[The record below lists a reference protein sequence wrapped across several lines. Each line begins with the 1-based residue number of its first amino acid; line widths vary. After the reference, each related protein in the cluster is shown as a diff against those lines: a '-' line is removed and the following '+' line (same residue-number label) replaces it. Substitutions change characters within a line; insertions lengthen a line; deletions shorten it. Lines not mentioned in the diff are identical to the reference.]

1 MISYYSDTSVKIY
14 IFSPFRDYIHS
25 VLRWI
30 ESQPDALVFV
40 ILVVLYTL
48 VSLPIAWGYIIINI
62 ATGKMK
68 DQSLQSG
75 SITVRLISCLFCFD
89 SAALLML
96 NYWIWIQTSQTG
108 GHAECSWSLYHKC
121 NCWLCKQIWLNFNIV
136 LFRLHVRHRQRDSCH
151 SGHSDAW
158 NLFCPSHHEAVSR
171 SIHSKVSRPKGL
183 ASLTKESKEDGP
195 ICSKLC
201 WKYAT
206 PSSTSFIWAKNI
218 WKLISML
225 WGFELGLTK

>member
-30 ESQPDALVFV
+30 ESQPDALVCV
-40 ILVVLYTL
+40 SLVVLYTL

-96 NYWIWIQTSQTG
+96 NY
-108 GHAECSWSLYHKC
+108 
-121 NCWLCKQIWLNFNIV
+121 
-136 LFRLHVRHRQRDSCH
+136 
-151 SGHSDAW
+151 
-158 NLFCPSHHEAVSR
+158 
-171 SIHSKVSRPKGL
+171 
-183 ASLTKESKEDGP
+183 
-195 ICSKLC
+195 
-201 WKYAT
+201 
-206 PSSTSFIWAKNI
+206 
-218 WKLISML
+218 
-225 WGFELGLTK
+225 